1 MLCMNM
7 WLQKKLKA
15 VIAKEQRRMNRE
27 RMWGEKGEKGPTER
41 LEGRES
47 KN

>member
-1 MLCMNM
+1 
-7 WLQKKLKA
+7 
-15 VIAKEQRRMNRE
+15 MNRE
-27 RMWGEKGEKGPTER
+27 RMWGEKGEKGEKGPTER

>member
-1 MLCMNM
+1 LS
-7 WLQKKLKA
+7 KRA
-15 VIAKEQRRMNRE
+15 EEDEQSRE

-47 KN
+47 KNKIKAVFLK